1 MTRPLI
7 FLTVGLLAVIA
18 LAVSLGA
25 VSLDDPAARTI
36 LLRLRLP
43 RVLLA
48 AAIGATLA
56 VAGVTFQ
63 TLLRNPLADPFI
75 LGVSGGAAAG
85 AAIATALRLARI
97 PGVVPLVAFIGACG
111 ATAAVFLL
119 ARRRDHTD
127 PTRLLLSGLVLNA
140 FFSAVI
146 LIAFSLSPQA
156 DLTAALRWMMGN
168 ISAATWTDFI
178 IVTIPLLIAM
188 IVLAFV
194 GACGATAAVFL
205 LARRRDHTDPTRL
218 LLSGLVLNAF
228 FSAVILIAFSLSRQ
242 ADLTA
247 ALRWMM
253 GNISAATWT
262 DVIVVTIPLLIAM
275 IVLAFVAND
284 LRLLAFGEEDAK
296 ARGVDIERVKLI
308 GFGTA
313 SIITGAAVAVSG
325 IIGFVGLLVPHLI
338 RLIWRRDFR
347 YLLPLCALGGAIL
360 VVGADLLSR
369 TLITSAELPIGAFTA
384 ILGVPFFLSLL
395 RRER

>member
-1 MTRPLI
+1 M
-7 FLTVGLLAVIA
+7 LLLAIVLVAVIA

-85 AAIATALRLARI
+85 AAIATALRLARF
-97 PGVVPLVAFIGACG
+97 PGVVPFVAF
-111 ATAAVFLL
+111 L
-119 ARRRDHTD
+119 
-127 PTRLLLSGLVLNA
+127 
-140 FFSAVI
+140 
-146 LIAFSLSPQA
+146 
-156 DLTAALRWMMGN
+156 
-168 ISAATWTDFI
+168 
-178 IVTIPLLIAM
+178 
-188 IVLAFV
+188 

-262 DVIVVTIPLLIAM
+262 DVVVVTIPLLIATL
-275 IVLAFVAND
+275 VLAFVAND

-296 ARGVDIERVKLI
+296 GRGVDVERVKLI

-325 IIGFVGLLVPHLI
+325 I
-338 RLIWRRDFR
+338 
-347 YLLPLCALGGAIL
+347 
-360 VVGADLLSR
+360 
-369 TLITSAELPIGAFTA
+369 
-384 ILGVPFFLSLL
+384 
-395 RRER
+395 

>member
-1 MTRPLI
+1 MTRPL
-7 FLTVGLLAVIA
+7 FLLAIVLLAAIA

-56 VAGVTFQ
+56 VSGVTFQ

-85 AAIATALRLARI
+85 AAVATALRLARF
-97 PGVVPLVAFIGACG
+97 PGVVPLVAFLGACG

-146 LIAFSLSPQA
+146 LIAFSLS
-156 DLTAALRWMMGN
+156 
-168 ISAATWTDFI
+168 
-178 IVTIPLLIAM
+178 
-188 IVLAFV
+188 
-194 GACGATAAVFL
+194 
-205 LARRRDHTDPTRL
+205 H
-218 LLSGLVLNAF
+218 
-228 FSAVILIAFSLSRQ
+228 Q

-262 DVIVVTIPLLIAM
+262 DVIIVTIPLLIAM
-275 IVLAFVAND
+275 LVLAFVAND

-296 ARGVDIERVKLI
+296 ARGVDVERVKLI

-360 VVGADLLSR
+360 VIGADLLSR
-369 TLITSAELPIGAFTA
+369 TIVTSAELPIGAFTA

>member
-1 MTRPLI
+1 MVRPLVL
-7 FLTVGLLAVIA
+7 LTIALLLVIA
-18 LAVSLGA
+18 VAVSVGA
-25 VSLDDPAARTI
+25 VALDDPAARTI

-85 AAIATALRLARI
+85 AAIATALRWARV
-97 PGVVPLVAFIGACG
+97 PGLVPFVAFLGACG

-119 ARRRDHTD
+119 ARRRD
-127 PTRLLLSGLVLNA
+127 R
-140 FFSAVI
+140 
-146 LIAFSLSPQA
+146 
-156 DLTAALRWMMGN
+156 
-168 ISAATWTDFI
+168 
-178 IVTIPLLIAM
+178 
-188 IVLAFV
+188 
-194 GACGATAAVFL
+194 
-205 LARRRDHTDPTRL
+205 TDPTRL

-242 ADLTA
+242 SDLTA

-262 DVIVVTIPLLIAM
+262 DVAVVTLPLVLSMA
-275 IVLAFVAND
+275 VLAFVAND

-296 ARGVDIERVKLI
+296 ARGVDVERVKLI

-347 YLLPLCALGGAIL
+347 FLLPLCALGGAIL

-369 TLITSAELPIGAFTA
+369 TLVTSAELPIGAFTA

>member
-1 MTRPLI
+1 MIWRPLI
-7 FLTVGLLAVIA
+7 FLTITLIVIIA
-18 LAVSLGA
+18 LAISFGA

-85 AAIATALRLARI
+85 AAIATAFRLARF
-97 PGVVPLVAFIGACG
+97 PGLVPLIAFLGACG

-146 LIAFSLSPQA
+146 LIAFSLSSQ
-156 DLTAALRWMMGN
+156 
-168 ISAATWTDFI
+168 S
-178 IVTIPLLIAM
+178 
-188 IVLAFV
+188 
-194 GACGATAAVFL
+194 
-205 LARRRDHTDPTRL
+205 
-218 LLSGLVLNAF
+218 
-228 FSAVILIAFSLSRQ
+228 
-242 ADLTA
+242 DLTA

-262 DVIVVTIPLLIAM
+262 DVLVVTIPLFIAM
-275 IVLAFVAND
+275 MILAFVAND

-296 ARGVDIERVKLI
+296 GRGVNVERVKLI

-325 IIGFVGLLVPHLI
+325 IIGFIGLLVPHLI
-338 RLIWRRDFR
+338 RLMWRRDFR
-347 YLLPLCALGGAIL
+347 YLLPLCALGGATL

-369 TLITSAELPIGAFTA
+369 TLVTTAELPIGAFTA

>member
-1 MTRPLI
+1 MARPLI
-7 FLTVGLLAVIA
+7 ILTVALVAVVAIA
-18 LAVSLGA
+18 ISFGA
-25 VSLDDPAARTI
+25 VALDDPAARTI
-36 LLRLRLP
+36 LFRLRLP

-85 AAIATALRLARI
+85 AAIATALRWARV
-97 PGVVPLVAFIGACG
+97 PGLVPFVAF
-111 ATAAVFLL
+111 L
-119 ARRRDHTD
+119 
-127 PTRLLLSGLVLNA
+127 
-140 FFSAVI
+140 
-146 LIAFSLSPQA
+146 
-156 DLTAALRWMMGN
+156 
-168 ISAATWTDFI
+168 
-178 IVTIPLLIAM
+178 
-188 IVLAFV
+188 

-262 DVIVVTIPLLIAM
+262 DLAVVTVPLVLAM

-296 ARGVDIERVKLI
+296 ARGVDVERVKLI

-313 SIITGAAVAVSG
+313 SVITGAAVAVSG

-347 YLLPLCALGGAIL
+347 YLLPLCALGGAML
-360 VVGADLLSR
+360 VVGADVLSR
-369 TLITSAELPIGAFTA
+369 TLVTTAELPIGAFTA
-384 ILGVPFFLSLL
+384 LLGVPFFLSLL

>member
-1 MTRPLI
+1 MTRALL
-7 FLTVGLLAVIA
+7 FLTAALLVVFA
-18 LAVSLGA
+18 LAISLGA
-25 VSLDDPAARTI
+25 VSLDDPNAQTI

-85 AAIATALRLARI
+85 AAIATALRWARF
-97 PGVVPLVAFIGACG
+97 PGVVAFVAF
-111 ATAAVFLL
+111 L
-119 ARRRDHTD
+119 
-127 PTRLLLSGLVLNA
+127 
-140 FFSAVI
+140 
-146 LIAFSLSPQA
+146 
-156 DLTAALRWMMGN
+156 
-168 ISAATWTDFI
+168 
-178 IVTIPLLIAM
+178 
-188 IVLAFV
+188 

-242 ADLTA
+242 SDLTA

-253 GNISAATWT
+253 GNISAATWS
-262 DVIVVTIPLLIAM
+262 DVLVVTLPLLIAM

-296 ARGVDIERVKLI
+296 ARGVDVERVKLI

-360 VVGADLLSR
+360 VIGADLLSR
-369 TLITSAELPIGAFTA
+369 TLITTAELPIGAFTA